1 MCYSTC
7 DELRPGV
14 RAPSTTKFAVPGVTL
29 KFTGDEESR
38 IRRDEPEA
46 SLVGRRLGD
55 RARMQV
61 ARRVSPT
68 STMSGADG
76 FDEISELQAAS
87 ARLLTNSLTSVLK
100 RLESSC
106 TQFVDQHCSTFGSF
120 TEDGEHL
127 LEWTHCHAAYCD
139 IVEDTLVQELSVL
152 GCSEDALLEHAVR
165 AEGDPTADEVLRR
178 LIAKTDY
185 VRFCAMMRR
194 KAYEGPSLYEEDG
207 EFVEVPEDEEDEDD
221 DEGLV
226 EALLGQAVARLRDA
240 EV

>member
-1 MCYSTC
+1 
-7 DELRPGV
+7 V
-14 RAPSTTKFAVPGVTL
+14 REWGLVDVKFKSSAFGNPTTV
-29 KFTGDEESR
+29 
-38 IRRDEPEA
+38 
-46 SLVGRRLGD
+46 
-55 RARMQV
+55 ARMQV
-61 ARRVSPT
+61 AQRISPT

-106 TQFVDQHCSTFGSF
+106 TQFVDEHCSAFGSF

-127 LEWTHCHAAYCD
+127 VEWTHCHAAYCD

-194 KAYEGPSLYEEDG
+194 KAYEGPTLYEEDG
-207 EFVEVPEDEEDEDD
+207 EFVEVPEDEEDAAHGEEDKDD

-226 EALLGQAVARLRDA
+226 EALLEQAVARLRDA

>member
-1 MCYSTC
+1 M
-7 DELRPGV
+7 

-29 KFTGDEESR
+29 KFTGDEDGR

-106 TQFVDQHCSTFGSF
+106 TQFVDEHCSAFGSF

-127 LEWTHCHAAYCD
+127 VEWTHCHAAYCD

-194 KAYEGPSLYEEDG
+194 KAYEGPTLYEDDG
-207 EFVEVPEDEEDEDD
+207 EFVEVLEDEEDAAHGEEDKDD

-226 EALLGQAVARLRDA
+226 EALLEQAVARLRDA